1 MLARMADL
9 LADDALDAL
18 IEGLPASGTVPLRLE
33 EDRAGRTLVKADDGV
48 LQALR
53 ALPRVVGELKRLR
66 QQVADLEAKQER
78 QATRAA
84 PAKEPEAPSA
94 ETLDDLG
101 SLLSAPFRV
110 SPRAASAAKT
120 EPLAALAVQVA
131 RATSEGASDKEKARL
146 IAMAFAASEG
156 DLDGFWEARRSRK
169 APGSDK
175 GKGSKRA
182 GGGS

>member
-1 MLARMADL
+1 MLAKVGDS
-9 LADDALDAL
+9 LADDELDGL
-18 IEGLPASGTVPLRLE
+18 IEGLPSGGGVPLRLE
-33 EDRAGRTLVKADDGV
+33 EDPAGRTIVKPDERV
-48 LQALR
+48 VQALR
-53 ALPRVVGELKRLR
+53 ALPRLVGELKRLR
-66 QQVADLEAKQER
+66 REVADLEAKQER
-78 QATRAA
+78 QAARALSPKA
-84 PAKEPEAPSA
+84 AEPPPA

-110 SPRAASAAKT
+110 SPRAASAART

-169 APGSDK
+169 APGSET
-175 GKGSKRA
+175 KGSKRR
-182 GGGS
+182 GGAS